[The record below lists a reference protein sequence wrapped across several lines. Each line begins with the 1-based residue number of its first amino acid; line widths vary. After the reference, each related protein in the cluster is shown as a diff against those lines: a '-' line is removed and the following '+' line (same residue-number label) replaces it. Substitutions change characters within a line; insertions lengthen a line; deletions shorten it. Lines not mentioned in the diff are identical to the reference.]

1 MRALHTLAGAVALA
15 LAALP
20 VATLARTAPSAPA
33 APAAAGAVVFID
45 NAKVHTAGPA
55 GTLANG
61 DVLISDGVIRA
72 VGAELAAPAGA
83 IRIDAKGQ
91 PLTPGLFAGLTA
103 LGLEEISAE
112 ASTVHSN
119 LGAPAPHVHPG
130 ETRWRPEFDVLP
142 AYNPRSQ
149 VIGVN
154 RKEGLTFTVLAPGA
168 LEEGSFVAGQG
179 GAVRFDGGFDALL
192 EGSRSLF
199 VDLGSGAVAISGGSR
214 AAQYMLLDQAI
225 REARPAPSPMMM
237 VSPGHGLLTPAGRD
251 AMSKYLRGGRVVF
264 HVDRA
269 ADIRQVIALGRRY
282 GFQPVIAGGAEGWVV
297 ANELAAANVPVLL
310 DALANLPSNFDQLGA
325 RLDNA
330 AKLHAAGVA
339 VAFSQDGD
347 ATHNARKIRQHAGNA
362 AANGLPWEA
371 ALAGLTIAPA
381 RMFGVDA
388 TIGSIEVGKTA
399 DLVLWNGD
407 PLEVTSTATQV
418 FVGGR
423 AVPMQS
429 RQTLLRDR
437 YMAPAGARPRVYP
450 AGR

>member
-1 MRALHTLAGAVALA
+1 MRRMTSLAAALA
-15 LAALP
+15 LA
-20 VATLARTAPSAPA
+20 LASFTGAASAQS
-33 APAAAGAVVFID
+33 VVFID
-45 NAKVHTAGPA
+45 NAKVHTAGAA

-61 DVLISDGVIRA
+61 DVLITNGVITA
-72 VGAELAAPAGA
+72 VGAELTAPAGA
-83 IRIDAKGQ
+83 TRIDAKGQ

-112 ASTVHSN
+112 SSTVHSN
-119 LGAPAPHVHPG
+119 LGAPTPHVHPG

-142 AYNPRSQ
+142 AYNPRSS

-154 RKEGLTFTVLAPGA
+154 RVEGLTFTVLAPGA
-168 LEEGSFVAGQG
+168 LEQGSFVAGQG

-199 VDLGSGAVAISGGSR
+199 VDLGSGAVAMSGGSR
-214 AAQYMLLDQAI
+214 AGQYMLLDQAI

-251 AMSKYLRGGRVVF
+251 AMSRYLRGGRVVF
-264 HVDRA
+264 HVNRA
-269 ADIRQVIALGRRY
+269 ADIRRVIDLGKQY
-282 GFQPVIAGGAEGWVV
+282 GFQPVINGGAEAWVV
-297 ANELAAANVPVLL
+297 ANELAAAKVTVLL
-310 DALANLPSNFDQLGA
+310 DSLVNLPQSFDQLGA

-330 AKLHAAGVA
+330 AKLHAAGVS
-339 VAFSQDGD
+339 VAFSQAGD
-347 ATHNARKIRQHAGNA
+347 ATHNARKIRQLAGVA

-371 ALAGLTIAPA
+371 ALAGLTSAPA
-381 RMFGVDA
+381 KAFGIDA
-388 TIGSIEVGKTA
+388 KIGSIEVGKTA

-407 PLEVTSTATQV
+407 PLEVTTTATQV

-423 AVPMQS
+423 AVSMQS

-437 YMAPAGARPRVYP
+437 YLAPEGARSRVYP

>member
-1 MRALHTLAGAVALA
+1 MRALSALAGAVALA
-15 LAALP
+15 LAG
-20 VATLARTAPSAPA
+20 LASAQS
-33 APAAAGAVVFID
+33 VVFID
-45 NAKVHTAGPA
+45 NAKVHTAGAA

-61 DVLISDGVIRA
+61 DVVITNGVISA

-83 IRIDAKGQ
+83 TRIDAKGQ

-112 ASTVHSN
+112 SSTVHQN
-119 LGAPAPHVHPG
+119 LGAATPHVHPG

-154 RKEGLTFTVLAPGA
+154 RIEGLTFTVLAPGA

-179 GAVRFDGGFDALL
+179 GAVRFDGGFDALVD
-192 EGSRSLF
+192 GSRSLF
-199 VDLGSGAVAISGGSR
+199 VDLSSGAVAMSGGSR
-214 AAQYMLLDQAI
+214 AGQYMLLDQAI
-225 REARPAPSPMMM
+225 REAKPAPSPMMM

-251 AMSKYLRGGRVVF
+251 AMSRYLRGGRVVF
-264 HVDRA
+264 TVDRA
-269 ADIRQVIALGRRY
+269 ADIRQVIALGQRY
-282 GFQPVIAGGAEGWVV
+282 GFQPVINGGAEAWIV
-297 ANELAAANVPVLL
+297 ANELAAAKVPVLL
-310 DALANLPSNFDQLGA
+310 DALVNLPGSFDQLGA

-330 AKLHAAGVA
+330 AKLHAAGVT
-339 VAFSQDGD
+339 VAFSQAGD
-347 ATHNARKIRQHAGNA
+347 ATHNARKIRQLAGVA

-371 ALAGLTIAPA
+371 ALAGLTSAPA
-381 RMFGVDA
+381 KMFGIDA
-388 TIGSIEVGKTA
+388 KIGSIEVGKAA

-407 PLEVTSTATQV
+407 PLEVTTTATQV

-437 YMAPAGARPRVYP
+437 YLAPKGERSRLYP

>member
-1 MRALHTLAGAVALA
+1 MRALSVLAGAVALA
-15 LAALP
+15 LAG
-20 VATLARTAPSAPA
+20 VASAQS
-33 APAAAGAVVFID
+33 VVFID
-45 NAKVHTAGPA
+45 NAKVHTAAAA

-61 DVLISDGVIRA
+61 DVIITNGVISA
-72 VGAELAAPAGA
+72 VGAELAAPSGA
-83 IRIDAKGQ
+83 TRIDAKGQ

-112 ASTVHSN
+112 SSTVHQN

-154 RKEGLTFTVLAPGA
+154 RIEGLTFTVLAPGA

-179 GAVRFDGGFDALL
+179 GAVRFDGGFDALV

-199 VDLGSGAVAISGGSR
+199 VDLSSGAVAMSGGSR
-214 AAQYMLLDQAI
+214 AGQYMLLDQAI
-225 REARPAPSPMMM
+225 REAKPAPSPMMM

-251 AMSKYLRGGRVVF
+251 AMSRYLRGGRVVF
-264 HVDRA
+264 TVDRA
-269 ADIRQVIALGRRY
+269 ADIRQVIALGQRY
-282 GFQPVIAGGAEGWVV
+282 GFQPVINGGAEAWIV
-297 ANELAAANVPVLL
+297 AKELAAAKVPVLL
-310 DALANLPSNFDQLGA
+310 DALVNLPGSFDQLGA

-330 AKLHAAGVA
+330 AKLHAAGVT
-339 VAFSQDGD
+339 VAFSQAGD
-347 ATHNARKIRQHAGNA
+347 ATHNARKIRQLAGVA
-362 AANGLPWEA
+362 AANGLPWDA
-371 ALAGLTIAPA
+371 ALAGLTSAPA
-381 RMFGVDA
+381 KVFGIDA
-388 TIGSIEVGKTA
+388 KIGSIEVGKAA

-407 PLEVTSTATQV
+407 PLEVTTTATQV

-437 YMAPAGARPRVYP
+437 YLAPKGERSRLYP

>member
-1 MRALHTLAGAVALA
+1 MRRLSS
-15 LAALP
+15 LAAAIALGLVP
-20 VATLARTAPSAPA
+20 FAA
-33 APAAAGAVVFID
+33 APAVLAQSVVFID
-45 NAKVHTAGPA
+45 NAKVHTVGPQ

-61 DVLISDGVIRA
+61 DVLITDGVISA
-72 VGAELAAPAGA
+72 VAAELSPPAGA
-83 IRIDAKGQ
+83 VRIDAKGQ

-119 LGAPAPHVHPG
+119 LGTAAPHVHPG

-168 LEEGSFVAGQG
+168 LEEGSFVTGQG
-179 GAVRFDGGFDALL
+179 GVVRFDGGFDALL
-192 EGSRSLF
+192 DGSRSLF
-199 VDLGSGAVAISGGSR
+199 VDLGSNAVAMSGGSR

-225 REARPAPSPMMM
+225 REARPAPSPLMM

-251 AMSKYLRGGRVVF
+251 AMSRYLRGGRVVF

-269 ADIRQVIALGRRY
+269 ADIRQVIALGRKH
-282 GFQPVIAGGAEGWVV
+282 GFQPVIAGAAEGWVV
-297 ANELAAANVPVLL
+297 ASDLAAAGVPVLL

-371 ALAGLTIAPA
+371 ALAGLTLAPA

-388 TIGSIEVGKTA
+388 KIGSIEVGKSA

-407 PLEVTSTATQV
+407 PLEVTTTATQV
-418 FVGGR
+418 FVAGR
-423 AVPMQS
+423 AVSMQS

-437 YMAPAGARPRVYP
+437 YLAPKGARPRVYP

>member
-1 MRALHTLAGAVALA
+1 MRRLDLLAGALA
-15 LAALP
+15 LA
-20 VATLARTAPSAPA
+20 LASL
-33 APAAAGAVVFID
+33 AAAASAQAVLFID
-45 NAKVHTAGPA
+45 NAKVHTAGPR

-61 DVLISDGVIRA
+61 DVIVTDGVISA
-72 VGAELAAPAGA
+72 VGPELAAPAGA
-83 IRIDAKGQ
+83 TRVDAQGQ

-112 ASTVHSN
+112 PSTVHSN
-119 LGAPAPHVHPG
+119 FGAATPHVHPG

-168 LEEGSFVAGQG
+168 LEQGSFVAGQG
-179 GAVRFDGGFDALL
+179 GAVRFDGGFDALV

-199 VDLGSGAVAISGGSR
+199 VNLGAGAVAGSGGSR

-225 REARPAPSPMMM
+225 RESRPAPSPMMM
-237 VSPGHGLLTPAGRD
+237 VSPGHGLLTPAGRE
-251 AMSKYLRGGRVVF
+251 AMGRYLRGGRVVF

-269 ADIRQVIALGRRY
+269 ADIRQVLKLGERY
-282 GFQPVIAGGAEGWVV
+282 GFQPVIAGGAEAWVV
-297 ANELAAANVPVLL
+297 AGELAKARVPVLL
-310 DALANLPSNFDQLGA
+310 DALLNLPNSFDQLGA

-330 AKLHAAGVA
+330 AKLHAAGVS
-339 VAFSQDGD
+339 VAFTQAGD
-347 ATHNARKIRQHAGNA
+347 ATHNARKIRQLAGVA
-362 AANGLPWEA
+362 AANGLPWET
-371 ALAGLTIAPA
+371 ALAGLTSAPA
-381 RMFGVDA
+381 KVFGIDA
-388 TIGSIEVGKTA
+388 KIGSIEVGKTA

-407 PLEVTSTATQV
+407 PLEVTTTATQV

-437 YMAPAGARPRVYP
+437 YLAPKGERSRLYP

>member
-1 MRALHTLAGAVALA
+1 MRALSVLAGAVALA
-15 LAALP
+15 LAGFA
-20 VATLARTAPSAPA
+20 SAQSI
-33 APAAAGAVVFID
+33 VFID
-45 NAKVHTAGPA
+45 NAKVHTAGAA

-61 DVLISDGVIRA
+61 DVVITNGVISA

-83 IRIDAKGQ
+83 TRIDAKGQ

-112 ASTVHSN
+112 SSTVHQSI
-119 LGAPAPHVHPG
+119 GAATPHVHPG
-130 ETRWRPEFDVLP
+130 ETRWRPEFDVMP

-154 RKEGLTFTVLAPGA
+154 RIEGLTFTVLAPGA

-179 GAVRFDGGFDALL
+179 GAVRFDGGFDALVD
-192 EGSRSLF
+192 GSRSLF
-199 VDLGSGAVAISGGSR
+199 VDLSNGAVAMSGGSR
-214 AAQYMLLDQAI
+214 AGQYMLLDQAI
-225 REARPAPSPMMM
+225 REAKPAPSPMMM

-251 AMSKYLRGGRVVF
+251 AMSRYLRGGRVVF
-264 HVDRA
+264 TVDRA
-269 ADIRQVIALGRRY
+269 ADIRQVIALGQRY
-282 GFQPVIAGGAEGWVV
+282 GFQPVINGGAEAWIV
-297 ANELAAANVPVLL
+297 ANELAAAKVPVLL
-310 DALANLPSNFDQLGA
+310 DALVNLPGSFDQLGA

-330 AKLHAAGVA
+330 AKLHAAGVTI
-339 VAFSQDGD
+339 AFSQAGD
-347 ATHNARKIRQHAGNA
+347 ATHNARKIRQLAGVA

-371 ALAGLTIAPA
+371 ALAGLTSAPA
-381 RMFGVDA
+381 KMFGIDA
-388 TIGSIEVGKTA
+388 KIGSIEVGKAA

-407 PLEVTSTATQV
+407 PLEVTTTATQV

-437 YMAPAGARPRVYP
+437 YLAPKGERSRLYP

>member
-1 MRALHTLAGAVALA
+1 MRRLSPLAGALA
-15 LAALP
+15 LG
-20 VATLARTAPSAPA
+20 LASML
-33 APAAAGAVVFID
+33 AGAASAQAVLFID
-45 NAKVHTAGPA
+45 NAKVHTAGPQ

-61 DVLISDGVIRA
+61 DVIITNGVISA

-83 IRIDAKGQ
+83 TRIDAKGQ

-112 ASTVHSN
+112 SSTVHQN

-154 RKEGLTFTVLAPGA
+154 RIEGLTFTVLAPGA

-192 EGSRSLF
+192 EPSRSLF
-199 VDLGSGAVAISGGSR
+199 VNLGPGAVAISGGSR
-214 AAQYMLLDQAI
+214 AGQYMLLDQAI

-269 ADIRQVIALGRRY
+269 ADILQVLKLGERY
-282 GFQPVIAGGAEGWVV
+282 GFRPVIAGGAEAWVV
-297 ANELAAANVPVLL
+297 ADRIAAAKVPVLL
-310 DALANLPSNFDQLGA
+310 DALQNLPSTFDQLGA

-330 AKLHAAGVA
+330 VKLHAAGVT
-339 VAFSQDGD
+339 VAFSQAGD
-347 ATHNARKIRQHAGNA
+347 ATHNARKIRQLAGVA

-371 ALAGLTIAPA
+371 ALAGLTSAPA
-381 RMFGVDA
+381 KVFGIDA

-407 PLEVTSTATQV
+407 PLEVTTTATQV

-437 YMAPAGARPRVYP
+437 YLAPAGARSRLYP
-450 AGR
+450 AAR

>member
-1 MRALHTLAGAVALA
+1 MRALSVLAGAVALA
-15 LAALP
+15 LAGFA
-20 VATLARTAPSAPA
+20 SAQSI
-33 APAAAGAVVFID
+33 VFID
-45 NAKVHTAGPA
+45 NAKVHTAGAA

-61 DVLISDGVIRA
+61 DVVITNGVISA

-83 IRIDAKGQ
+83 TRIDAKGQ

-112 ASTVHSN
+112 SSTVHQSI
-119 LGAPAPHVHPG
+119 GAATPHVHPG
-130 ETRWRPEFDVLP
+130 ETRWRPEFDVMP

-154 RKEGLTFTVLAPGA
+154 RIEGLTFTVLAPGA

-179 GAVRFDGGFDALL
+179 GAVRFDGGFDALVD
-192 EGSRSLF
+192 GSRSLF
-199 VDLGSGAVAISGGSR
+199 VDLSNGAVAMSGGSL
-214 AAQYMLLDQAI
+214 AGQYMLLDQAI
-225 REARPAPSPMMM
+225 REAKPAPSPMMM

-251 AMSKYLRGGRVVF
+251 AMSRYLRGGRVVF
-264 HVDRA
+264 TVDRA
-269 ADIRQVIALGRRY
+269 ADIRQVIALGQRY
-282 GFQPVIAGGAEGWVV
+282 GFQPVINGGAEAWIV
-297 ANELAAANVPVLL
+297 ANELAAAKVPVLL
-310 DALANLPSNFDQLGA
+310 DALVNLPGSFDQLGA

-330 AKLHAAGVA
+330 AKLHAAGVTI
-339 VAFSQDGD
+339 AFSQAGD
-347 ATHNARKIRQHAGNA
+347 ATHNARKIRQLAGVA
-362 AANGLPWEA
+362 AAHALPWET
-371 ALAGLTIAPA
+371 ALAGLTSAPA
-381 RMFGVDA
+381 KVFGIDA
-388 TIGSIEVGKTA
+388 KIGSIEVGKTA

-407 PLEVTSTATQV
+407 PLEVTTTATQV

-437 YMAPAGARPRVYP
+437 YLAPKGERSRLYP

>member
-1 MRALHTLAGAVALA
+1 MRALSVLAGAVALA
-15 LAALP
+15 LAG
-20 VATLARTAPSAPA
+20 LASAQS
-33 APAAAGAVVFID
+33 VVFID
-45 NAKVHTAGPA
+45 NAKVHTAGAA

-61 DVLISDGVIRA
+61 DVVITNGVISA
-72 VGAELAAPAGA
+72 VGAELSAPAGA
-83 IRIDAKGQ
+83 TRIDAKGQ
-91 PLTPGLFAGLTA
+91 PLTPGLFAGVTA

-112 ASTVHSN
+112 SSTVHQN

-154 RKEGLTFTVLAPGA
+154 RIEGLTFTVLAPGA

-192 EGSRSLF
+192 QGSRSLF
-199 VDLGSGAVAISGGSR
+199 VDLSSGAVALSGGSR

-251 AMSKYLRGGRVVF
+251 AMSRYLRGGRVVF
-264 HVDRA
+264 TVDRA
-269 ADIRQVIALGRRY
+269 ADIRQVIALGQRY
-282 GFQPVIAGGAEGWVV
+282 GFQPVINGGAEAWIV
-297 ANELAAANVPVLL
+297 AKELADAKVPVLL
-310 DALANLPSNFDQLGA
+310 DALVNLPGSFDQLGA

-330 AKLHAAGVA
+330 AKLHAAGVT
-339 VAFSQDGD
+339 VAFSQAGD
-347 ATHNARKIRQHAGNA
+347 ATHNARKIRQLAGVA
-362 AANGLPWEA
+362 AANGLPWET
-371 ALAGLTIAPA
+371 ALAGLTSAPA
-381 RMFGVDA
+381 KVFGIDA
-388 TIGSIEVGKTA
+388 KIGSIEVGKTA

-407 PLEVTSTATQV
+407 PLEVTTTATQV

-437 YMAPAGARPRVYP
+437 YLAPKGERPRLYP

>member
-1 MRALHTLAGAVALA
+1 MRRLSTLAGALA
-15 LAALP
+15 LGLTTLLAAG
-20 VATLARTAPSAPA
+20 S
-33 APAAAGAVVFID
+33 AAAQAVLFID
-45 NAKVHTAGPA
+45 NARVHTAGPQ

-61 DVLISDGVIRA
+61 DVIVTDGVITA
-72 VGAELAAPAGA
+72 VGAALTAPAGA
-83 IRIDAKGQ
+83 TRIDAKGQ

-112 ASTVHSN
+112 SSTVHSN
-119 LGAPAPHVHPG
+119 LGAPVPHVHPG

-142 AYNPRSQ
+142 VYNPRSQ

-154 RKEGLTFTVLAPGA
+154 RIEGLTFTVLAPGA

-199 VDLGSGAVAISGGSR
+199 VDLGSSAVAMSGGSR
-214 AAQYMLLDQAI
+214 AGQYMLLDQAI
-225 REARPAPSPMMM
+225 RESRPAPSAMMM

-251 AMSKYLRGGRVVF
+251 AMSRYLRGGRVVF

-269 ADIRQVIALGRRY
+269 ADILQVIKLSQRH
-282 GFQPVIAGGAEGWVV
+282 GFQPVIAGGAEAWLV
-297 ANELAAANVPVLL
+297 ASDLAAAKTPVLL
-310 DALANLPSNFDQLGA
+310 DALVNLPSSFDQLGA

-330 AKLHAAGVA
+330 AKLHAAGVSIG
-339 VAFSQDGD
+339 FSQDGD
-347 ATHNARKIRQHAGNA
+347 ATHNARKIRQLAGVA

-371 ALAGLTIAPA
+371 ALAGLTSAPA

-388 TIGSIEVGKTA
+388 KIGSIEVGKTA

-418 FVGGR
+418 FVAGR
-423 AVPMQS
+423 AVSMQS

-437 YMAPAGARPRVYP
+437 YMAPAGERSRVYP

>member
-1 MRALHTLAGAVALA
+1 MPRLHALTGALA
-15 LAALP
+15 LGL
-20 VATLARTAPSAPA
+20 ATLSGAGT
-33 APAAAGAVVFID
+33 AAAQAVLFID
-45 NAKVHTAGPA
+45 NARVHTAGPQ

-61 DVLISDGVIRA
+61 DVLVTDGVITA
-72 VGAELAAPAGA
+72 VGAALTAPAGA
-83 IRIDAKGQ
+83 TRIDAQGQ

-112 ASTVHSN
+112 PSTVHSN
-119 LGAPAPHVHPG
+119 FGAPAAHVHPG

-142 AYNPRSQ
+142 AFNPRSQ

-154 RKEGLTFTVLAPGA
+154 RIEGLTFTVLAPGA

-199 VDLGSGAVAISGGSR
+199 VDLGGGALAGSGGSR

-225 REARPAPSPMMM
+225 RESRPAPSPMMM
-237 VSPGHGLLTPAGRD
+237 VSPGHGLLTPAGRE
-251 AMSKYLRGGRVVF
+251 AMSRYLRGGRVVF

-269 ADIRQVIALGRRY
+269 ADILQVVKLSQRH

-297 ANELAAANVPVLL
+297 AKELAAAQAPVLL
-310 DALANLPSNFDQLGA
+310 DALVNLPNSFDQLGA

-330 AKLHAAGVA
+330 ALLHAAGVRI
-339 VAFSQDGD
+339 AFSQEAD
-347 ATHNARKIRQHAGNA
+347 ATHNARKIRQHAGVA
-362 AANGLPWEA
+362 VANGLPWEA
-371 ALAGLTIAPA
+371 ALAGLTSTPA
-381 RMFGVDA
+381 KVFG
-388 TIGSIEVGKTA
+388 IESKLGSIDVGKTA

-407 PLEVTSTATQV
+407 PLEVTTTATQV
-418 FVGGR
+418 FVAGR

-437 YMAPAGARPRVYP
+437 YMAPAGARSRVYP

>member
-1 MRALHTLAGAVALA
+1 MRALSVLAGAVALA
-15 LAALP
+15 LAG
-20 VATLARTAPSAPA
+20 LASAQS
-33 APAAAGAVVFID
+33 VVFID
-45 NAKVHTAGPA
+45 NAKVHTAGAA

-61 DVLISDGVIRA
+61 DVVITNGVISA

-83 IRIDAKGQ
+83 TRIDAKGQ

-112 ASTVHSN
+112 SSTVHQSI
-119 LGAPAPHVHPG
+119 GAPTAHVHPG

-154 RKEGLTFTVLAPGA
+154 RIEGLTFTVLAPGA

-179 GAVRFDGGFDALL
+179 GAVRFDGGFDALVD
-192 EGSRSLF
+192 GSRSLF
-199 VDLGSGAVAISGGSR
+199 VDLSSGAVAMSGGSR
-214 AAQYMLLDQAI
+214 AGQYMLLDQAI
-225 REARPAPSPMMM
+225 REAKPPASPMMM

-251 AMSKYLRGGRVVF
+251 AMSRYLRGGRVVF
-264 HVDRA
+264 TVDRA
-269 ADIRQVIALGRRY
+269 ADIRQVIALGQRY
-282 GFQPVIAGGAEGWVV
+282 GFQPVINGGAEAWIV
-297 ANELAAANVPVLL
+297 ANELAAAKVPVLL
-310 DALANLPSNFDQLGA
+310 DALVNLPGSFDQLGA

-330 AKLHAAGVA
+330 AKLHAAGVT
-339 VAFSQDGD
+339 VAFSQAGD
-347 ATHNARKIRQHAGNA
+347 ATHNARKIRQLAGVA
-362 AANGLPWEA
+362 AANGLPWET
-371 ALAGLTIAPA
+371 ALAGLTSAPA
-381 RMFGVDA
+381 KVFGIDA
-388 TIGSIEVGKTA
+388 KVGTIEVGKTA

-407 PLEVTSTATQV
+407 PLEVTTTATQV

-423 AVPMQS
+423 AVSMQS

-437 YMAPAGARPRVYP
+437 YLAPKGERSRLYP

>member
-1 MRALHTLAGAVALA
+1 MRALSVLAGAVALA
-15 LAALP
+15 LAGFA
-20 VATLARTAPSAPA
+20 SAQS
-33 APAAAGAVVFID
+33 VVFID
-45 NAKVHTAGPA
+45 NAKVHTAGAA

-61 DVLISDGVIRA
+61 DVVITDGVISA

-83 IRIDAKGQ
+83 TRIDAKGQ

-119 LGAPAPHVHPG
+119 FGAPAPHVHPG

-154 RKEGLTFTVLAPGA
+154 RIEGLTFTVLAPGA
-168 LEEGSFVAGQG
+168 LDEGSFVTGQG
-179 GAVRFDGGFDALL
+179 GAVRFDGSFDALVD
-192 EGSRSLF
+192 GSRSLF
-199 VDLGSGAVAISGGSR
+199 VNLGSGAVAASGGSR
-214 AAQYMLLDQAI
+214 AGQYMLLDQAI
-225 REARPAPSPMMM
+225 REAKPAPSPLMM

-251 AMSKYLRGGRVVF
+251 TMSRYLRGGRVVF
-264 HVDRA
+264 MVDRA
-269 ADIRQVIALGRRY
+269 ADIRQVIRLGKQF

-297 ANELAAANVPVLL
+297 ANELAAAKVPVLL
-310 DALANLPSNFDQLGA
+310 DALVNLPGSFDQLGA

-330 AKLHAAGVA
+330 AKLHAAGVTI
-339 VAFSQDGD
+339 AFSQAGD
-347 ATHNARKIRQHAGNA
+347 ATHNARKIRQLAGVA

-371 ALAGLTIAPA
+371 ALAGLTSAPA
-381 RMFGVDA
+381 KVFGIDA
-388 TIGSIEVGKTA
+388 KIGSIEVGKTA

-407 PLEVTSTATQV
+407 PLEVTTTATQV

-423 AVPMQS
+423 AVSMQS

-437 YMAPAGARPRVYP
+437 YLAPKGERSRLYP
-450 AGR
+450 TGR

>member
-1 MRALHTLAGAVALA
+1 MRALSVLAGAVALA
-15 LAALP
+15 LAG
-20 VATLARTAPSAPA
+20 LASAQS
-33 APAAAGAVVFID
+33 VVFID
-45 NAKVHTAGPA
+45 NAKVHTASAA

-61 DVLISDGVIRA
+61 DVVITNGVISA

-83 IRIDAKGQ
+83 TRIDAKGQ

-112 ASTVHSN
+112 SSTVHQN

-154 RKEGLTFTVLAPGA
+154 RVEGLTFTVLAPGA

-179 GAVRFDGGFDALL
+179 GAVRFDGGFDALVD
-192 EGSRSLF
+192 GSRSLF
-199 VDLGSGAVAISGGSR
+199 VDLSSGAVAMSGGSR
-214 AAQYMLLDQAI
+214 AGQYMLLDQAI
-225 REARPAPSPMMM
+225 REAKPAPSPMMM

-251 AMSKYLRGGRVVF
+251 AMSRYLRGGRVVF
-264 HVDRA
+264 TVDRA
-269 ADIRQVIALGRRY
+269 ADIRQVIALGQRY
-282 GFQPVIAGGAEGWVV
+282 GFQPVINGGAEAWIV
-297 ANELAAANVPVLL
+297 ANELAAAKVPVLL
-310 DALANLPSNFDQLGA
+310 DALVNLPGSFDQLGA

-330 AKLHAAGVA
+330 AKLHAAGVT
-339 VAFSQDGD
+339 VAFSQAGD
-347 ATHNARKIRQHAGNA
+347 ATHNARKIRQLAGVA
-362 AANGLPWEA
+362 AANGLPWET
-371 ALAGLTIAPA
+371 ALAGLTSAPA
-381 RMFGVDA
+381 KVFGIDA
-388 TIGSIEVGKTA
+388 KVGSIEVGKTA

-407 PLEVTSTATQV
+407 PLEVTTTATQV

-437 YMAPAGARPRVYP
+437 YLAPKGERSRLYP

>member
-1 MRALHTLAGAVALA
+1 MRALSVLAGAVALA
-15 LAALP
+15 LAGFA
-20 VATLARTAPSAPA
+20 SAQS
-33 APAAAGAVVFID
+33 VVFID
-45 NAKVHTAGPA
+45 NAKVHTAGAA

-61 DVLISDGVIRA
+61 DVVITNGVISA
-72 VGAELAAPAGA
+72 VGAELTAPAGA
-83 IRIDAKGQ
+83 TRIDAKGQ

-112 ASTVHSN
+112 SSTVHQN
-119 LGAPAPHVHPG
+119 LGAATPHVHPG

-154 RKEGLTFTVLAPGA
+154 RIEGLTFTVLAPGA

-179 GAVRFDGGFDALL
+179 GAVRFDGSFDALVD
-192 EGSRSLF
+192 GSRSLF
-199 VDLGSGAVAISGGSR
+199 VDLSNGAVAISGGSR
-214 AAQYMLLDQAI
+214 AGQYMLLDQAI
-225 REARPAPSPMMM
+225 REAKPPASPMMM

-251 AMSKYLRGGRVVF
+251 AMSRYLRGGRVVF
-264 HVDRA
+264 TVDRA
-269 ADIRQVIALGRRY
+269 ADIRQVIALGQRY
-282 GFQPVIAGGAEGWVV
+282 GFQPVINGGAEAWIV
-297 ANELAAANVPVLL
+297 ANELAAAKVPVLL
-310 DALANLPSNFDQLGA
+310 DALVNLPGSFDQLGA

-330 AKLHAAGVA
+330 AKLHAAGVT
-339 VAFSQDGD
+339 VAFSQAGD
-347 ATHNARKIRQHAGNA
+347 ATHNARKIRQLAGVA

-371 ALAGLTIAPA
+371 ALAGLTSSPA
-381 RMFGVDA
+381 KAFGIDA
-388 TIGSIEVGKTA
+388 KIGSIEVGKAA

-407 PLEVTSTATQV
+407 PLEVTTTATQV

-437 YMAPAGARPRVYP
+437 YLAPKGERSRLYP

>member
-1 MRALHTLAGAVALA
+1 MRRLSTLAGALA
-15 LAALP
+15 LGLT
-20 VATLARTAPSAPA
+20 TLLGTGT
-33 APAAAGAVVFID
+33 AAAQSVLFID
-45 NAKVHTAGPA
+45 NAKVHTVGPQ

-61 DVLISDGVIRA
+61 DVIVTDGLISA
-72 VGAELAAPAGA
+72 VGPELAAPAGA
-83 IRIDAKGQ
+83 TRIDAKGQ

-119 LGAPAPHVHPG
+119 FGAPAAHVHPG

-154 RKEGLTFTVLAPGA
+154 RIEGLTFTVLAPGA

-199 VDLGSGAVAISGGSR
+199 VNLGSGAVAMSGGSR
-214 AAQYMLLDQAI
+214 AGQYMLLDQAI
-225 REARPAPSPMMM
+225 REARPAPSPLMM

-251 AMSKYLRGGRVVF
+251 AMSRYLRGGRVVF

-269 ADIRQVIALGRRY
+269 ADILQVIKLGQRF

-297 ANELAAANVPVLL
+297 ADQIAAAKVPVLVDGL
-310 DALANLPSNFDQLGA
+310 VNLPSSFDQLGA

-330 AKLHAAGVA
+330 AKLHAAGVT
-339 VAFSQDGD
+339 VAFSQGGD
-347 ATHNARKIRQHAGNA
+347 ATHNARKIRQHAGVA
-362 AANGLPWEA
+362 AANGLPWDA
-371 ALAGLTIAPA
+371 ALAGLTSAPA
-381 RMFGVDA
+381 KVFGIDA
-388 TIGSIEVGKTA
+388 KLGSIEVGKA
-399 DLVLWNGD
+399 GDLVLWNGD
-407 PLEVTSTATQV
+407 PLEVTTTATQV
-418 FVGGR
+418 IVGGR

-437 YMAPAGARPRVYP
+437 YMAPKGERSRLYP
-450 AGR
+450 AGG

>member
-1 MRALHTLAGAVALA
+1 MRRHSALAGALA
-15 LAALP
+15 LALIS
-20 VATLARTAPSAPA
+20 L
-33 APAAAGAVVFID
+33 AAASFASAANAQAVLFID

-61 DVLISDGVIRA
+61 DVIVSDGVITA

-83 IRIDAKGQ
+83 TRIDAKGQ

-112 ASTVHSN
+112 ASTVHNS
-119 LGAPAPHVHPG
+119 LGTPAPHVHPG

-199 VDLGSGAVAISGGSR
+199 VDLGSGAVAMSGGSR
-214 AAQYMLLDQAI
+214 AGQYMLLDQAI
-225 REARPAPSPMMM
+225 REAKPAPSPMMM
-237 VSPGHGLLTPAGRD
+237 VAPGHGLLTPAGRD
-251 AMSKYLRGGRVVF
+251 AMSRFLRGGRVVF

-269 ADIRQVIALGRRY
+269 ADIRQVIKLGERF
-282 GFQPVIAGGAEGWVV
+282 GFQPVIAGAAEGWVV
-297 ANELAAANVPVLL
+297 ASELAAAKVPVLI
-310 DALANLPSNFDQLGA
+310 DGLANLPSSFDQLGA

-330 AKLHAAGVA
+330 ARLHAAGVA

-347 ATHNARKIRQHAGNA
+347 ATHNARKIRQHAGVA

-371 ALAGLTIAPA
+371 ALAGITSAPA
-381 RMFGVDA
+381 TMFGVDA
-388 TIGSIEVGKTA
+388 KIGSIEVGKTA

-407 PLEVTSTATQV
+407 PLEVTTTATQV

-437 YMAPAGARPRVYP
+437 YLAPKGERSRLYP
-450 AGR
+450 TGR